1 MRIRP
6 EPTTEEAAAIA
17 AAVEMAMSALAPAP
31 VVSQASPEWRFRGRW
46 WNKDKARGR

>member
-17 AAVEMAMSALAPAP
+17 AAVEMAMTALVPHP
-31 VVSQASPEWRFRGRW
+31 VAVKVSPEWRFRGRW
-46 WNKDKARGR
+46 WNRDKARGR